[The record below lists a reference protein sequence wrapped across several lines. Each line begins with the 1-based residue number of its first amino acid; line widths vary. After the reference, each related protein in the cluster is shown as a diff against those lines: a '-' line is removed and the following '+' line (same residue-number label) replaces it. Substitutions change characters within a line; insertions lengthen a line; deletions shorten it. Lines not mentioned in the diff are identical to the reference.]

1 MFDPD
6 DILYDEQFNQELEKA
21 QAELQKQKELLEQL
35 RQTPGYQLVRT
46 MLSERFIQRIPSI
59 PSSKEGLY
67 QAFGEVK
74 FRQGMQFIFDFIEN
88 A

>member
-6 DILYDEQFNQELEKA
+6 DILFDEQFNQELEKS

-46 MLSERFIQRIPSI
+46 MLSERFIQRVPSI
-59 PSSKEGLY
+59 PNTEAGLY
-67 QAFGEVK
+67 QAFGELK
-74 FRQGMQFIFDFIEN
+74 FRQGIQFVLDLIGK
-88 A
+88 